1 MLLSLVLLLL
11 ESIGASALTAERCAI
26 RQFAAVSW
34 EDIEYKAHEEPK
46 RSHCKQLM
54 RINST

>member
-11 ESIGASALTAERCAI
+11 ESIGASALTAERCVI

-34 EDIEYKAHEEPK
+34 VDIEYKAHEEPK